1 MNALETYHVTDSRYT
16 VEEETHYNTFEVLM
30 SRVEAGEL
38 SFDEAVAE
46 YRTRELADTA
56 IQAA

>member
-16 VEEETHYNTFEVLM
+16 VENETHYNTFEVLM
-30 SRVEAGEL
+30 CRVDAGEL
-38 SFDEAVAE
+38 TFDEAVVE

-56 IQAA
+56 MQAT